1 MGIKQRVQARR
12 RTDIVSQHNCISR
25 LLAGL
30 IITFS
35 IVGGVF
41 AQPSMPGCGA
51 IVQAENGPFDY
62 RNQRGGLEI
71 TERFHFT
78 PQIESLTQPG
88 PVGADLD
95 FTLRAFPNH
104 HRALMAMMRLGEK
117 VKSPQPSG
125 ARYSVECWFD
135 RALRFR
141 PDDSIAR
148 MIYATFLAKAGREPE
163 TVKQLELAAASAGD
177 NPFTHYNVGLIYFDN
192 KKYDQAL
199 AQAHKAYSLGFLR
212 PELRDQLISVGKWKE
227 SEGQSITISPKS
239 TTQGGADAD
248 KPSTGKE
255 F

>member
-1 MGIKQRVQARR
+1 MA
-12 RTDIVSQHNCISR
+12 SQLNCVTR

-51 IVQAENGPFDY
+51 IVQADNGPYDY
-62 RNQRGGLEI
+62 RNERGALLEVV
-71 TERFHFT
+71 ERFHFT
-78 PQIESLTQPG
+78 PQVESLTSTG
-88 PVGADLD
+88 IVGGDLD

-117 VKSPQPSG
+117 VKSSQPSG
-125 ARYSVECWFD
+125 ARYSVECWFE

-163 TVKQLELAAASAGD
+163 TVKQLELAAASAGN

-199 AQAHKAYSLGFLR
+199 AQAHMAYSLGFPR

-227 SEGQSITISPKS
+227 LEGQSITISPK
-239 TTQGGADAD
+239 TAIQGGADAE
-248 KPSTGKE
+248 KPRKGNE
-255 F
+255 

>member
-1 MGIKQRVQARR
+1 MGIKQRVHARR
-12 RTDIVSQHNCISR
+12 RNDMVSQLNCIAR

-41 AQPSMPGCGA
+41 AQPNIPGCGA
-51 IVQAENGPFDY
+51 IVQQDNGPFDY
-62 RNQRGGLEI
+62 RNQRGGLEVV
-71 TERFHFT
+71 ERFHFT
-78 PQIESLTQPG
+78 PLVESLTHSG
-88 PVGADLD
+88 TVGADLD

-125 ARYSVECWFD
+125 ARYSVECWFE

-177 NPFTHYNVGLIYFDN
+177 NAFTHYNVGLIYFDN

-199 AQAHKAYSLGFLR
+199 AQAHKAYSLGFPR

-227 SEGQSITISPKS
+227 SEGQSITISPK
-239 TTQGGADAD
+239 TATQGGADED
-248 KPSTGKE
+248 KPRKGNE
-255 F
+255 